1 MKNVSPLPARDLSV
15 STLSLT
21 LMGVQVL
28 IALLYSLML
37 SQGLWA

>member
-1 MKNVSPLPARDLSV
+1 MKDTAQHPIHNLSV

-21 LMGVQVL
+21 LMGVQML

-37 SQGLWA
+37 SQGILA

>member
-1 MKNVSPLPARDLSV
+1 MKQPSPTPVRDLSV
-15 STLSLT
+15 STLTLT

-37 SQGLWA
+37 SQGLLA